1 MVKFTV
7 IGGGASKDLA
17 RRLARRLRAVYIETE
32 TKIFPDGESKI
43 TLQKIPKKSV
53 ILVVQSTYPPVDTNM
68 LQSLSIISQVRKIS
82 SRTYAIIPYMGYA
95 RQDKQFLS
103 GEVITMSVVA
113 KMLQSA
119 GAKKVIVVDIHSN
132 TALNHFNIPTEN
144 ISAIPEL
151 AKYFKKLNL
160 KNPLVVS
167 PDAGGSSRSK
177 KFASLLKSDFIVLKK
192 HRDRK
197 TGRVSIQ
204 TTKADVQ
211 GKDLIIVDDMISTGG
226 SVIKAAQF
234 LKKQKCK
241 RVFVACTHGLLVG
254 DAEKKIRKAGVSR
267 IISTN
272 TIPGNTSKV
281 DVSGILAKSVQ

>member
-17 RRLARRLRAVYIETE
+17 KRLARKLKAVYIKTE
-32 TKIFPDGESKI
+32 TKIFPDGESKV

-53 ILVVQSTYPPVDTNM
+53 ILVVQSTYPPVDTNL
-68 LQSLSIISQVRKIS
+68 LQTLSIISQVRKIS
-82 SRTYAIIPYMGYA
+82 SRTFAIIPYMGYA

-113 KMLQSA
+113 KMLQSV

-132 TALNHFNIPTEN
+132 TALNHFKIPTEN
-144 ISAIPEL
+144 VSAIPEL

-167 PDAGGSSRSK
+167 PDMGGYSRSK
-177 KFASLLKSDFIVLKK
+177 KFASLLKTDFIVLKK

-204 TTKADVQ
+204 TAKVDVQ
-211 GKDLIIVDDMISTGG
+211 GKDLILVDDIISTGG
-226 SVIKAAQF
+226 SIIKAAQF

-241 RVFVACTHGLLVG
+241 RVFVACTHGLLVEG
-254 DAEKKIRKAGVSR
+254 AEKKIRKAGVSR

-281 DVSGILAKSVQ
+281 DISGILAKSVQ

>member
-1 MVKFTV
+1 LVKFTV

-17 RRLARRLRAVYIETE
+17 KRLARKLKAVYIQTE
-32 TKIFPDGESKI
+32 TKIFPDGESKV
-43 TLQKIPKKSV
+43 TLGKIPKKSV
-53 ILVVQSTYPPVDTNM
+53 ILVVQSTYPPVDTNL
-68 LQSLSIISQVRKIS
+68 LQALSIISQVRKIS
-82 SRTYAIIPYMGYA
+82 SRTFAIIPYMGYA

-103 GEVITMSVVA
+103 GEVITMSVIA

-144 ISAIPEL
+144 ISAVPEL
-151 AKYFKKLNL
+151 ANYFKKLNL

-167 PDAGGSSRSK
+167 PDVGGSSRSK
-177 KFASLLKSDFIVLKK
+177 KFASLLKTDFIVLKK

-197 TGRVSIQ
+197 TGSVSIQ
-204 TTKADVQ
+204 TAKMDVQ
-211 GKDLIIVDDMISTGG
+211 GKDLILVDDIISTG
-226 SVIKAAQF
+226 SSIIKAAQF

-241 RVFVACTHGLLVG
+241 RVFVACTHGLLVEG
-254 DAEKKIRKAGVSR
+254 AEKKIRKAGVSR

>member
-17 RRLARRLRAVYIETE
+17 KRLARKLKAVYIETE

-43 TLQKIPKKSV
+43 TLRKIPKKSV
-53 ILVVQSTYPPVDTNM
+53 ILVVQSTYPPVDTNL
-68 LQSLSIISQVRKIS
+68 LQALSIISQVRKIS
-82 SRTYAIIPYMGYA
+82 SRTFAIIPYMGYA

-144 ISAIPEL
+144 VSAVPEL
-151 AKYFKKLNL
+151 ANYFKKLNL

-167 PDAGGSSRSK
+167 PDVGGSSRSK
-177 KFASLLKSDFIVLKK
+177 KFASLLKTDFIVLKK

-204 TTKADVQ
+204 TAKVDVQ
-211 GKDLIIVDDMISTGG
+211 GKDLILVDDIISTGG
-226 SVIKAAQF
+226 SIIKAAQF

-241 RVFVACTHGLLVG
+241 RVFVACTHGLLVEG
-254 DAEKKIRKAGVSR
+254 AEKKIRKAGVSR

>member
-17 RRLARRLRAVYIETE
+17 KRLARKLKAVYIKTE
-32 TKIFPDGESKI
+32 TKIFPDGESKV

-53 ILVVQSTYPPVDTNM
+53 ILVVQSTYPPVDTNL
-68 LQSLSIISQVRKIS
+68 LQTLSIISQVRKVS
-82 SRTYAIIPYMGYA
+82 SRTFAIMPYMGYA
-95 RQDKQFLS
+95 RQDKQFLN
-103 GEVITMSVVA
+103 GEVITMSAVA
-113 KMLQSA
+113 KMLQSV

-132 TALNHFNIPTEN
+132 VALNHFKIPTEN
-144 ISAIPEL
+144 VSAIPEL

-167 PDAGGSSRSK
+167 PDMGGYSRSK
-177 KFASLLKSDFIVLKK
+177 KFASLLKTDFIVLKK

-204 TTKADVQ
+204 TAKVDVQ
-211 GKDLIIVDDMISTGG
+211 GKDLILVDDIISTGG
-226 SVIKAAQF
+226 SIIKAAQF

-241 RVFVACTHGLLVG
+241 RVFVACTHGLLVEG
-254 DAEKKIRKAGVSR
+254 AEKKIRKAGVSR

-281 DVSGILAKSVQ
+281 DISGILAKSVQ

>member
-17 RRLARRLRAVYIETE
+17 KRLARKLKAVYIKTE
-32 TKIFPDGESKI
+32 TKIFPDGESKV

-53 ILVVQSTYPPVDTNM
+53 ILVVQSTYPPVDTNL
-68 LQSLSIISQVRKIS
+68 LQTLSIISQVIKIS
-82 SRTYAIIPYMGYA
+82 SRTFAIIPYMGYA

-144 ISAIPEL
+144 VSAIPEL
-151 AKYFKKLNL
+151 ANYFKKLNL

-167 PDAGGSSRSK
+167 PDMGGSSRSK
-177 KFASLLKSDFIVLKK
+177 KFASLLKTDFIVLKK

-204 TTKADVQ
+204 TAKVDVQ
-211 GKDLIIVDDMISTGG
+211 GKDLILVDDIISTGG
-226 SVIKAAQF
+226 SIIKAAQF

-241 RVFVACTHGLLVG
+241 RVFVACTHGLLVEG
-254 DAEKKIRKAGVSR
+254 AEKKIRKAGVSR

>member
-17 RRLARRLRAVYIETE
+17 KRLARKLKAVYIKTE
-32 TKIFPDGESKI
+32 TKIFPDGESKV

-53 ILVVQSTYPPVDTNM
+53 ILVVQSTYPPVDTNL
-68 LQSLSIISQVRKIS
+68 LQTLSIISQVRKIS
-82 SRTYAIIPYMGYA
+82 SRTFAIIPYMGYA

-113 KMLQSA
+113 KMLQSV

-132 TALNHFNIPTEN
+132 IALNHFKIPTEN
-144 ISAIPEL
+144 VSAIPEL

-167 PDAGGSSRSK
+167 PDMGGYSRSK
-177 KFASLLKSDFIVLKK
+177 KFASLLKTDFIVLKK

-204 TTKADVQ
+204 TAKVDVQ
-211 GKDLIIVDDMISTGG
+211 GKDLILVDDIISTGG
-226 SVIKAAQF
+226 SIIKAAQF

-241 RVFVACTHGLLVG
+241 RVFVACTHGLLVEG
-254 DAEKKIRKAGVSR
+254 AEKKIRKAGVSR

-281 DVSGILAKSVQ
+281 DISGILAKSVQ